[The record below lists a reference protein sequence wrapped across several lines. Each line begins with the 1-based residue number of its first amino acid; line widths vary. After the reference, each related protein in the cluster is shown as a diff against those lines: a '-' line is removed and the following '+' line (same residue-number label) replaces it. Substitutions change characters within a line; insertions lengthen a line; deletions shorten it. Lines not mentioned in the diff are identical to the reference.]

1 MQPLVITS
9 CTNRKRRAPDN
20 TLRGTSLQRG
30 ELGAVAQAWA
40 HCLRSAQPAARAD
53 VLYCGRAFRDAKAAA
68 ECARG
73 ALYIV
78 SAGLGLVPAHV
89 KVPSYSLTIT
99 SNSSESILT
108 RIDGSGSATRWWE
121 ALTSCSPFS
130 DQLATV
136 VQQHPGPIL
145 VALPATYLSMVSA
158 QIDELPSAARARL
171 RIFTGMP
178 SHSIPLT
185 LRPYKMP
192 YDARFDG
199 AGTLYPGTQG
209 DFAQRAL
216 LHFVERILPQE
227 PTGDAEAHTKAVNA
241 SLANLRA
248 PVIPHRQRLSD
259 RALIDLIHKH
269 WDAARGQSGR
279 MLRVLRDD
287 LEVACEQSRFRSL
300 FDAAKE
306 QRATIR

>member
-1 MQPLVITS
+1 MQALILTS
-9 CTNRKRRAPDN
+9 CTNRKRVPPDAG
-20 TLRGTSLQRG
+20 LRGAHLDRG
-30 ELGAVAQAWA
+30 ELATVAEAWVQR
-40 HCLRSAQPAARAD
+40 LRSAGPRTKAD
-53 VLYCGRAFRDAKAAA
+53 VLYCGRTFRDAKVAADRA
-68 ECARG
+68 QG
-73 ALYIV
+73 VLYIV
-78 SAGLGLVPAHV
+78 SAGLGLVPAHAN
-89 KVPSYSLTIT
+89 VPSYSLTV
-99 SNSSESILT
+99 SPNSSESVLT
-108 RIDGSGSATRWWE
+108 RIAGNCTAPRWWD
-121 ALTSCSPFS
+121 ALVSRSPFS

-136 VQQHPGPIL
+136 VQQHPGPIH
-145 VALPATYLSMVSA
+145 VALPATYISMVSA

-178 SHSIPLT
+178 SPSIPLT
-185 LRPYKMP
+185 LKPYKMP